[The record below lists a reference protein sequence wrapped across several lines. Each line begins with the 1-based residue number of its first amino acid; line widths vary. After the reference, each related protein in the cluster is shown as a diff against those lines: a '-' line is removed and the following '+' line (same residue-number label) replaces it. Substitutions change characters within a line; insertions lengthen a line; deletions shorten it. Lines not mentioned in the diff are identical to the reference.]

1 MLCVFDVS
9 RLQCLQLSL
18 RTRFPFHDSQVLCW
32 SYKSPQERPKR
43 RPRGPKSAK
52 RPPRDAKTAPRGAKR
67 APRGAKTRPRAIWE
81 PFGLDLRSPGDAQT
95 LIFAATV
102 VENQGFRVFPKAS
115 EKETQTGPKGGPWV
129 TKMAPRSAPGGP
141 GTAQEAPRER
151 QERPRATQE
160 RPESRPRGQ
169 KKEQLRSPLPFALS
183 GGGPGAPWATLE
195 RFWSDL
201 GAPGGAFSSHF
212 RSILLCLKRCV
223 EPARARGVPS
233 DTPPRR

>member
-1 MLCVFDVS
+1 MIASFSCELT
-9 RLQCLQLSL
+9 SL
-18 RTRFPFHDSQVLCW
+18 
-32 SYKSPQERPKR
+32 QERPKR

-81 PFGLDLRSPGDAQT
+81 PSWLDFGPPGDAQT

-160 RPESRPRGQ
+160 RPESRPRHETREQ
-169 KKEQLRSPLPFALS
+169 KGIPFSVALV
-183 GGGPGAPWATLE
+183 GGAREALGSHVGAILE
-195 RFWSDL
+195 RIWSVR
-201 GAPGGAFSSHF
+201 GG
-212 RSILLCLKRCV
+212 IL
-223 EPARARGVPS
+223 EPCSRGLS
-233 DTPPRR
+233 FFEAIL

>member
-1 MLCVFDVS
+1 MLELELAP
-9 RLQCLQLSL
+9 RAAQEAPK
-18 RTRFPFHDSQVLCW
+18 R
-32 SYKSPQERPKR
+32 PQERQEAAKR
-43 RPRGPKSAK
+43 RQGQR
-52 RPPRDAKTAPRGAKR
+52 REAPRER
-67 APRGAKTRPRAIWE
+67 QEAPRCAQER
-81 PFGLDLRSPGDAQT
+81 FGGHLGPPGDAQT

-141 GTAQEAPRER
+141 GTAQEAPRG
-151 QERPRATQE
+151 
-160 RPESRPRGQ
+160 PESRPRGP
-169 KKEQLRSPLPFALS
+169 KKGATKVSPL
-183 GGGPGAPWATLE
+183 GATLE

-212 RSILLCLKRCV
+212 RSILLCFKRCV

>member
-1 MLCVFDVS
+1 MIA
-9 RLQCLQLSL
+9 RLYAGA
-18 RTRFPFHDSQVLCW
+18 TN
-32 SYKSPQERPKR
+32 RPKSG
-43 RPRGPKSAK
+43 PRGAQEA
-52 RPPRDAKTAPRGAKR
+52 PRAPRGRQETPRTAPRGAKR

-81 PFGLDLRSPGDAQT
+81 PFWLDFGPPGDAQT

-183 GGGPGAPWATLE
+183 GGAREPPGSHLGAILE
-195 RFWSDL
+195 RFGSPR
-201 GAPGGAFSSHF
+201 GSIFKPFSFHF
-212 RSILLCLKRCV
+212 ALLEAMR
-223 EPARARGVPS
+223 
-233 DTPPRR
+233 

>member
-1 MLCVFDVS
+1 MIA
-9 RLQCLQLSL
+9 RLYAGA
-18 RTRFPFHDSQVLCW
+18 TN
-32 SYKSPQERPKR
+32 RPKSG
-43 RPRGPKSAK
+43 PRGAQEA
-52 RPPRDAKTAPRGAKR
+52 PRAPRGRQETPRTAPRGAKR

-81 PFGLDLRSPGDAQT
+81 PSWLDFGPPGDAQT

-169 KKEQLRSPLPFALS
+169 KKEQLRSPLPCALS
-183 GGGPGAPWATLE
+183 GGAREPPGSHLGAILE
-195 RFWSDL
+195 RFGSPR
-201 GAPGGAFSSHF
+201 GSIFKPFSFHF
-212 RSILLCLKRCV
+212 ALLEAMR
-223 EPARARGVPS
+223 
-233 DTPPRR
+233 

>member
-1 MLCVFDVS
+1 MLE
-9 RLQCLQLSL
+9 LQFAPRAAQEAPK
-18 RTRFPFHDSQVLCW
+18 R
-32 SYKSPQERPKR
+32 PQEA
-43 RPRGPKSAK
+43 PRG
-52 RPPRDAKTAPRGAKR
+52 RQETPRTAPRGAKR

-81 PFGLDLRSPGDAQT
+81 PSGLDFGSPGDAQT

-102 VENQGFRVFPKAS
+102 VENQGFGVFPKTS

-169 KKEQLRSPLPFALS
+169 KKEQLRSPLPCALS
-183 GGGPGAPWATLE
+183 GGAREPPGSHLGAILE
-195 RFWSDL
+195 RFGSPQ
-201 GAPGGAFSSHF
+201 GNIFNPFSFHF
-212 RSILLCLKRCV
+212 AMLEAMR
-223 EPARARGVPS
+223 
-233 DTPPRR
+233 

>member
-1 MLCVFDVS
+1 MLCGFVVS

-81 PFGLDLRSPGDAQT
+81 PSGFDFGPPGEVKT

-115 EKETQTGPKGGPWV
+115 EKETQKAPKGG
-129 TKMAPRSAPGGP
+129 PRSAPGGP

-160 RPESRPRGQ
+160 RPESRPRHETREQ
-169 KKEQLRSPLPFALS
+169 KGIPFSVALV
-183 GGGPGAPWATLE
+183 
-195 RFWSDL
+195 
-201 GAPGGAFSSHF
+201 GGAREALGSHVGAIFERIWSVRCGILEPSSRDCSF
-212 RSILLCLKRCV
+212 FEAIR
-223 EPARARGVPS
+223 
-233 DTPPRR
+233 

>member
-1 MLCVFDVS
+1 MLCGFVVS
-9 RLQCLQLSL
+9 RLQCLQPLL
-18 RTRFPFHDSQVLCW
+18 LTRFPFYDSQVLCW
-32 SYKSPQERPKR
+32 SLKSPQERPKR
-43 RPRGPKSAK
+43 RPRGPRSAK

-81 PFGLDLRSPGDAQT
+81 PSWLDFGPPGDAQT

-115 EKETQTGPKGGPWV
+115 EKETQKAPKGGPWV

-160 RPESRPRGQ
+160 RPKSRPRHETREQ
-169 KKEQLRSPLPFALS
+169 KEIPFSVALV
-183 GGGPGAPWATLE
+183 GGAREALGSHVGANLE
-195 RFWSDL
+195 RPGWHV
-201 GAPGGAFSSHF
+201 GAIF
-212 RSILLCLKRCV
+212 RSFFFV
-223 EPARARGVPS
+223 
-233 DTPPRR
+233 